1 MEEGSILEK
10 IKKNYSF
17 LTEEFQ
23 ELEAYFELSSLKE
36 NGRITPS
43 QERELEYL
51 IARNERVQAVEAARI
66 KNENHELSDDNYAKV
81 YDTHMNAFWEQVA
94 QYNRGE
100 KVKKLE
106 HEKEERKL
114 NDLDWDKYGLGSFG
128 GVSRD
133 TTSID
138 LNKTEKPNDQTPPD
152 DTGSDNNG
160 DGQINEEKTPD
171 IDSEIITDEI
181 PEDTETEELPKEV
194 EEVPDIP
201 EDTDAEELPKEVE
214 EVPDIP
220 EDTETEELPKEVEE
234 VPDIPEDTETEELPK
249 EVEEVPDIPE
259 DTETEELPKEVEE
272 APDIP
277 EDTETEELPKEVEEA
292 PDIPEDTEDETLP
305 KDEEDVPDIP
315 DEVFD
320 DDDLTDESSMESEKS
335 DTPEEN
341 STDTTGDETGD
352 SEAPEETK
360 DSPEESPTE
369 ESDIDSSEEEK
380 EDELT
385 EDDGSIDVTDSPS
398 SESEEK
404 KDDEAKPE
412 ETVEEEK
419 STPDKEESEEEK
431 DKKRKPRTEEEKD
444 KIEEAITDYEPT
456 KAPEKPSE
464 PVLEATPT
472 KENKAITPS
481 AELDFIY
488 NVYKNG
494 EAPKDP
500 DSPKEPELSDGPKPD
515 HDGDAIDEPVKESEP
530 EVKDEPV
537 KDSEPEAKDATV
549 MADKPKNRLMDPDF
563 KDPEK
568 EAEEK
573 ANRAAFIAHHYD
585 DIGAMEFSK
594 DNIEDI
600 NLLTYLNALELLG
613 PGYEDAI
620 TKREESIPAPAPEP
634 KKESKPESKDTP
646 RDVIV
651 SGEEEKYKKAVNKY
665 NELGR
670 KEKLS
675 EEESKEFENLDGYL
689 SVIKER
695 EAEHSKDPDK
705 ILKELAEKAKDT
717 PDEITAMDGLTKRV
731 YEQEKEYRAGTKER
745 KRNSTESSIIMKT
758 MKKYSELLNIYGL
771 TDDRQLD
778 EDDEFI
784 EEEDKLFFAK
794 VKEYESSCIDRF
806 NMLYNKGGELTEQE
820 QRDMD
825 RCRESI
831 YMIGLVEAYYLP
843 HLEETIEE
851 GKENRD
857 LLTPVREITLDAYIK
872 ANEDIKIKTEE
883 AQRRAQAKAAEQ
895 RKKDILHEREMYAAI
910 KGEPKEDEKEPEE
923 PVIEAVPEETK
934 TSEAPVIEVVPEE
947 VKPKEEPETIEVTP
961 SEPAEGGELTDE
973 DRIKAEREALLSV
986 RKLATSITTHVDEKE
1001 KEKTPEE
1008 EEIIDDSIGMEE
1020 SHSRGL

>member
-43 QERELEYL
+43 QERELDYL

-133 TTSID
+133 TASID
-138 LNKTEKPNDQTPPD
+138 LNTPEKPNDQTPPE
-152 DTGSDNNG
+152 DTSGDNSG
-160 DGQINEEKTPD
+160 EGQMDEEKTPD
-171 IDSEIITDEI
+171 IESEIIADEI
-181 PEDTETEELPKEV
+181 PEDTEDSSLSSEV
-194 EEVPDIP
+194 EEYPEIP
-201 EDTDAEELPKEVE
+201 EDTDDSYTPPEEDAPEMPEDTDDSYTPPE
-214 EVPDIP
+214 EDAPEIP
-220 EDTETEELPKEVEE
+220 EDTDDSYTPPEEDAPE
-234 VPDIPEDTETEELPK
+234 IPEDTDDSYTPPEE
-249 EVEEVPDIPE
+249 DAPE
-259 DTETEELPKEVEE
+259 
-272 APDIP
+272 
-277 EDTETEELPKEVEEA
+277 
-292 PDIPEDTEDETLP
+292 IPEDTEDETLP
-305 KDEEDVPDIP
+305 KDEEEVPDIP

-320 DDDLTDESSMESEKS
+320 DDELIDEASMESEKL
-335 DTPEEN
+335 DTPEEKPE
-341 STDTTGDETGD
+341 DATTGDETSD

-360 DSPEESPTE
+360 ETPEESPKE
-369 ESDIDSSEEEK
+369 ESDADSSEEEK

-398 SESEEK
+398 LEEEK
-404 KDDEAKPE
+404 KDDEVKPE

-419 STPDKEESEEEK
+419 STSDKEESEEEK
-431 DKKRKPRTEEEKD
+431 DEKRKPRTEEEKD
-444 KIEEAITDYEPT
+444 KIEEAITDYEPK

-464 PVLEATPT
+464 PVPEATPK

-494 EAPKDP
+494 GAPKDP
-500 DSPKEPELSDGPKPD
+500 ESPEKPELSDGPKPD
-515 HDGDAIDEPVKESEP
+515 HDGDAIEEPVKESEP

-537 KDSEPEAKDATV
+537 KDSEPETKDDPAV
-549 MADKPKNRLMDPDF
+549 VDRPKIRLMDSDF
-563 KDPEK
+563 SDPEK

-620 TKREESIPAPAPEP
+620 AKREESISEPEP
-634 KKESKPESKDTP
+634 AKESKPEQKDTP

-705 ILKELAEKAKDT
+705 ILKELAEKSKDT

-771 TDDRQLD
+771 TDDRKLD

-794 VKEYESSCIDRF
+794 VKEYESSCIDRY
-806 NMLYNKGGELTEQE
+806 NMLYNKGEELTEQE

-825 RCRESI
+825 RCKESI

-843 HLEETIEE
+843 NLEEIIEE

-883 AQRRAQAKAAEQ
+883 AQRRALAKAAEQ
-895 RKKDILHEREMYAAI
+895 RKKDIIYEKAWRASL
-910 KGEPKEDEKEPEE
+910 KEEEAKKDEKKPEE
-923 PVIEAVPEETK
+923 PAIDVATEETK
-934 TSEAPVIEVVPEE
+934 PEEVPVIEVVPEE
-947 VKPKEEPETIEVTP
+947 VKPKEESETIVVTP
-961 SEPAEGGELTDE
+961 SETAESEELTDS

-986 RKLATSITTHVDEKE
+986 RKLATSITPPMDKKEEEK
-1001 KEKTPEE
+1001 KLEE
-1008 EEIIDDSIGMEE
+1008 EEVIDESMDMEE
-1020 SHSRGL
+1020 FHSRGL